1 MAPNTYKL
9 ESKSLG
15 SKDYVINY
23 SIKQIE
29 CKNHFKHLNYSI
41 KQIECKNHFKHLN
54 YSIKQIECKNHFK
67 HLSI

>member
-41 KQIECKNHFKHLN
+41 KQIECKNHFKHL
-54 YSIKQIECKNHFK
+54 SI
-67 HLSI
+67 